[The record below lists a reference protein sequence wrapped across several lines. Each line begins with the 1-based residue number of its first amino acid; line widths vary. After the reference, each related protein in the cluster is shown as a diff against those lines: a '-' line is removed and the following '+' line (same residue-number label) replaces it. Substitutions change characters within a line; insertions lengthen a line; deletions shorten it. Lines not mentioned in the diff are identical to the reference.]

1 MKRTSFFL
9 FALILTSFVYAQ
21 SSVESQTVGNAL
33 NEVSGLQSSHVASMV
48 SFSHKENTKGSRYL
62 FDNWVKGS
70 VVNKND
76 VLINNENFSFN
87 YDKISNELYLTS
99 DKKQSIEIDKEQI
112 KSFILKD
119 NSGKEYDFVRV
130 DAIKPNTFFQSLST
144 VAGNKFA
151 AYKWTKTRF
160 KKSDYRTDGL
170 TESGNNYDE
179 YVDES
184 TYYAVDLKTN
194 TVIPFELKKKS
205 IKEAFGTDKPNTDK
219 YFSEHKEDDFNDDFI
234 TGLVNYLNSK

>member
-1 MKRTSFFL
+1 
-9 FALILTSFVYAQ
+9 
-21 SSVESQTVGNAL
+21 
-33 NEVSGLQSSHVASMV
+33 SSHVASMV
-48 SFSHKENTKGSRYL
+48 SFSHKENTKGTRYL

-70 VVNKND
+70 VINKND
-76 VLINNENFSFN
+76 VLINNDNFSFN
-87 YDKISNELYLTS
+87 YDKISNDLYLTS
-99 DKKQSIEIDKEQI
+99 DKKQSIEIDRDQI

-130 DAIKPNTFFQSLST
+130 DGIKPNTFFQSLSN
-144 VAGNKFA
+144 VAGSKFA

-184 TYYAVDLKTN
+184 TYYTIDLTTN
-194 TVIPFELKKKS
+194 KITPFELKKKS
-205 IKEAFGTDKPNTDK
+205 IKEAFSTAKANTDK
-219 YFSEHKEDDFNDDFI
+219 YFSLHKEDDFNDDFV
-234 TGLVNYLNSK
+234 TGLVNFLNSN